1 MRIPTACRAVVAVLA
16 TLTALGAAATD
27 DGSASASSVTE
38 CHARPVSDDLL
49 DGAFDEGIGTDD
61 TVIVGADYQ
70 RAFTLDDGRVLW
82 VFQDAYVEQNGSRAL
97 VHNAGAMQDGACF
110 DVLVGENGTPTS
122 LVAADSTTAWQR
134 WYWPLDGY
142 QRHADTFV
150 LFVAEMEERGGSYL
164 SNATPVATHTVEID
178 LNTGHAGPLTG
189 APDSTDALYG
199 FEITADDAY
208 RYLYAQCHRQFGFG
222 WLGHDECAEEVT
234 VARQPLDQPSAPLE
248 YWDGAG
254 WTRNSRNAANIAPT
268 TLPDGAPRGANP
280 MQIERDGD
288 RWIAV
293 TKVGDW
299 WGDSV
304 VFDVAPSP
312 EGPWTTTA
320 VAPVTPDGD
329 LGYSTIEDGAS
340 IASYFVSFVPSDD
353 IGHTLA
359 ISNNRWDG
367 QFSEWYRPRFQTVPD
382 ALWSESPPVALADD
396 GRWWLPEQTAA
407 ALARR
412 VSRSGAG

>member
-1 MRIPTACRAVVAVLA
+1 M
-16 TLTALGAAATD
+16 
-27 DGSASASSVTE
+27 
-38 CHARPVSDDLL
+38 
-49 DGAFDEGIGTDD
+49 
-61 TVIVGADYQ
+61 
-70 RAFTLDDGRVLW
+70 
-82 VFQDAYVEQNGSRAL
+82 
-97 VHNAGAMQDGACF
+97 
-110 DVLVGENGTPTS
+110 
-122 LVAADSTTAWQR
+122 
-134 WYWPLDGY
+134 
-142 QRHADTFV
+142 
-150 LFVAEMEERGGSYL
+150 
-164 SNATPVATHTVEID
+164 
-178 LNTGHAGPLTG
+178 
-189 APDSTDALYG
+189 
-199 FEITADDAY
+199 
-208 RYLYAQCHRQFGFG
+208 
-222 WLGHDECAEEVT
+222 T

-280 MQIERDGD
+280 MQIERDGE

-293 TKVGDW
+293 TKVSDW

-320 VAPVTPDGD
+320 VAPVVPDGD
-329 LGYSTIEDGAS
+329 LGYSTIEDGSS

-353 IGHTLA
+353 VGHTLA

-382 ALWSESPPVALADD
+382 ALWNESPPTDLADD

-412 VSRSGAG
+412 VSRSGAA

>member
-1 MRIPTACRAVVAVLA
+1 MRIPTTCRAVIAALA

-49 DGAFDEGIGTDD
+49 DVAFDEGIGTDD

-82 VFQDAYVEQNGSRAL
+82 VFQDAFVEHDGATTL

-110 DVLVGENGTPTS
+110 DVLVGDDGTPTS
-122 LVAADSTTAWQR
+122 LVAADVTVDEQR

-142 QRHADTFV
+142 QRDATTFV
-150 LFVAEMEERGGSYL
+150 LFVAEMEERGDSYL
-164 SNATPVATHTVEID
+164 SNATPVGTHTAEVD
-178 LNTGHAGPLTG
+178 LTTGDAGPLER

-199 FEITADDAY
+199 FEITEDDAY

-234 VARQPLDQPSAPLE
+234 VARQRLDRPSAPLD

-353 IGHTLA
+353 LGHTLA

-382 ALWSESPPVALADD
+382 AIWNESPPVPLA
-396 GRWWLPEQTAA
+396 GGGWWLPEWTAN
-407 ALARR
+407 ALARIA
-412 VSRSGAG
+412 SPSGTG